1 MASYLPNPGQNSFAP
16 APVGSHVAICC
27 RVVDLGTQEVNYQGQ
42 LSKKRQILVTWELQS
57 EERMTDGRPFTVG
70 KKYTW
75 SMHEKS
81 GLRRDLQTWRGVAFK
96 ETDFGPGGFDIRK
109 IVGQPCLIS
118 ITHKEKPDGV
128 RSEVAGV
135 MKLPKGTHVEPI
147 VNPPTFVWLDKDD
160 FSPPDFDRLSDK
172 LKATVMQSPE
182 YRAMK
187 SGSSVTTEM
196 LDAGHDPVD
205 DLPF

>member
-1 MASYLPNPGQNSFAP
+1 
-16 APVGSHVAICC
+16 
-27 RVVDLGTQEVNYQGQ
+27 
-42 LSKKRQILVTWELQS
+42 
-57 EERMTDGRPFTVG
+57 
-70 KKYTW
+70 
-75 SMHEKS
+75 MHEKS

-160 FSPPDFDRLSDK
+160 FSQPDFDRLSDK

-187 SGSSVTTEM
+187 SGNSVTTEM